1 MGSGGSVVRE
11 VFVDYNR
18 VGWAKRAHTRLFRDE
33 RQGLAVGEIVLAVGD
48 AVDPRPAR
56 VVSIDGSDVELEF
69 LEPLEHAG

>member
-1 MGSGGSVVRE
+1 MWSGGSAVRE

-33 RQGLAVGEIVLAVGD
+33 REGLEVGEVVMAVGD

-56 VVSIDGSDVELEF
+56 VISIDGSDVELEF
-69 LEPLEHAG
+69 LEPLADAG